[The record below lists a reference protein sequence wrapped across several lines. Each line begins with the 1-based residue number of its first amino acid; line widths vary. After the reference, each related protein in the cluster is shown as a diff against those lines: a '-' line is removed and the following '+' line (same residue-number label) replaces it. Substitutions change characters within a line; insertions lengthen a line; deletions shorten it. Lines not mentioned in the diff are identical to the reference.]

1 MDQSPATRAA
11 AALAALV
18 TVICVQGCAGAHRPA
33 AGGVRFGQ
41 PASKSLGATV
51 ESSDPG
57 LAAALT
63 KTALLPT
70 PAAHRAVARE
80 YRRLKV
86 DDAAFDHLKAAL
98 RLDPADAAA
107 YDELARIWRD
117 WGFADLGMAD
127 ASRALYY
134 APKSAAAHN
143 TMGTLLSA
151 VGQQDA
157 ARRAFE
163 TALALDP
170 SASFA
175 RENLRRLAALT
186 GQPADRKATGR

>member
-1 MDQSPATRAA
+1 MTSSLATRAA
-11 AALAALV
+11 AALAAAVIV
-18 TVICVQGCAGAHRPA
+18 TCVQACAGAHRPA

-41 PASKSLGATV
+41 PATKSFGATV
-51 ESSDPG
+51 ESSDRA

-63 KTALLPT
+63 TAALVPT
-70 PAAHRAVARE
+70 AAAHRAVARE

-107 YDELARIWRD
+107 YEELARIWRD

-127 ASRALYY
+127 ASRAIYY
-134 APKSAAAHN
+134 APKSAASHN
-143 TMGTLLSA
+143 TMGTLLA
-151 VGQQDA
+151 ALGQHDA

-163 TALALDP
+163 TAVALDP

-175 RENLRRLAALT
+175 RENLRRLDELT
-186 GQPADRKATGR
+186 GRTPDRKAARR

>member
-1 MDQSPATRAA
+1 
-11 AALAALV
+11 
-18 TVICVQGCAGAHRPA
+18 
-33 AGGVRFGQ
+33 
-41 PASKSLGATV
+41 
-51 ESSDPG
+51 
-57 LAAALT
+57 
-63 KTALLPT
+63 
-70 PAAHRAVARE
+70 
-80 YRRLKV
+80 
-86 DDAAFDHLKAAL
+86 
-98 RLDPADAAA
+98 
-107 YDELARIWRD
+107 
-117 WGFADLGMAD
+117 MAD

-186 GQPADRKATGR
+186 GQPADRKAAGR